1 MSEERPMMIRRSAA
15 LVLIFS
21 LLGTPVFA
29 SDAASA
35 AKAAVSS
42 PAVAA
47 DVASDVASNVA
58 SNGASEDPFVPGL
71 APIQIGAPT
80 RGAVLP
86 LLYGSYAA
94 LQAFDA
100 VSTLR
105 GVKLGAQEANPMMTG
120 VSRNPAGMWA
130 LKSGLTAA
138 SIVAAEHLWKQR
150 RRGEAIALMVV
161 ANGIMAGVAAR
172 NAAVV
177 NGLR

>member
-1 MSEERPMMIRRSAA
+1 
-15 LVLIFS
+15 
-21 LLGTPVFA
+21 
-29 SDAASA
+29 
-35 AKAAVSS
+35 
-42 PAVAA
+42 
-47 DVASDVASNVA
+47 
-58 SNGASEDPFVPGL
+58 VPGL

-105 GVKLGAQEANPMMTG
+105 GVRLGAQEANPMIAG

-150 RRGEAIALMVV
+150 RRGEAITLMVV